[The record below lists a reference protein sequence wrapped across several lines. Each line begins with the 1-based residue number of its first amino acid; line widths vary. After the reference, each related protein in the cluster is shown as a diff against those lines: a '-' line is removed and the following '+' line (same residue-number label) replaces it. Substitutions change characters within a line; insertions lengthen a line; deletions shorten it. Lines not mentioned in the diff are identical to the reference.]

1 GFQDKMPTMAEL
13 AGATAAVPS
22 DIDGISIV
30 PTLLGQPEKQK
41 QHEYLY
47 WTFYERGGGQATR
60 VGDWKAIEQPMGSPM
75 RLYNLSKDICEEHD
89 LAAQQPEVVAK
100 LKATMKVAYRPHE
113 NWKMPGEK

>member
-1 GFQDKMPTMAEL
+1 M
-13 AGATAAVPS
+13 PS

-60 VGDWKAIEQPMGSPM
+60 VGDWKAIEQPMGSPV
-75 RLYNLSKDICEEHD
+75 RLYNLAKDIGEEHD
-89 LAAQQPEVVAK
+89 VAAEQPEVVAK
-100 LKATMKVAYRPHE
+100 LRPR
-113 NWKMPGEK
+113 